1 MYKLIILSIIIGF
14 CTSCAKEYSFEN
26 PILGNGNTVIVGN
39 NCTISK
45 IIDYDTLVRK
55 NVAAVQTSF
64 NTTGNYPASIIET
77 DSLTQQVIFQKS
89 LTLLG
94 DTLRIDANQ
103 YFLVDIATN
112 YRVRQFVGRQD
123 PYNNNSPIFIN
134 NFFYNTA
141 GQIVTKIVY
150 SPTVPGA
157 IFSQTNYTYTAN
169 NLTGIQS
176 KIPLN
181 NITYFDATISYDS
194 TKLAKNYLLML
205 PESNELRPYVT
216 TMNLGIKSKN
226 QPTKITIN
234 NNDQITGALVNTT
247 VTEFKNYRYSADG
260 YVLGVDM
267 GGFSIPAIPLSN
279 SRNLFQYF
287 CR

>member
-1 MYKLIILSIIIGF
+1 MYKLVILLITIGF
-14 CTSCAKEYSFEN
+14 CSSCSKEYSFEN
-26 PILGNGNTVIVGN
+26 PILSGNTIIVGN
-39 NCTISK
+39 DCVINK
-45 IIDYDTLVRK
+45 VIDYDTLVRK

-77 DSLTQQVIFQKS
+77 DSITQQNIFQKS

-141 GQIVTKIVY
+141 GQIVTKTVY
-150 SPTVPGA
+150 NTQQAGF
-157 IFSQTNYTYTAN
+157 IFSQTNYTYTGN
-169 NLTGIQS
+169 NLTGIKS

-181 NITYFDATISYDS
+181 NVTYFDATISYDS
-194 TKLAKNYLLML
+194 TKFAKNYMLLL
-205 PESNELRPYVT
+205 PDCNELRPYVT

-226 QPTKITIN
+226 QPAKVTIN
-234 NNDQITGALVNTT
+234 NNDQITGTLVNTT
-247 VTEFKNYRYSADG
+247 VTEFKNYKYSADG
-260 YVLGVDM
+260 YVLSVDM
-267 GGFSIPAIPLSN
+267 GGFAIPAIPLSN
-279 SRNLFQYF
+279 SRNVFQYF